1 MKKTKTTFVTA
12 LSIALVLVIILLS
25 SYAFWKVKDGQSGSN
40 TILGS
45 CLNFEFIE
53 LEDDNQ
59 NPIGGFTLVNA
70 MPVSDEE
77 GSSHAG
83 YTFKVEN
90 TCTDAVNYQVV
101 LESLK
106 IMNEDTNT
114 YYPEGKYFA
123 DDKIK
128 VQLDN
133 GTIKTY
139 SEYEQVDNDSTAAN
153 INEIRKTRE
162 LLTGTVTGGNTNTHN
177 IKMWISSESTAEDI
191 EKIFRS
197 KVKVIAGQGIEAS
210 APVDPTSH
218 IEIVG
223 DNCTIDDI
231 GCEVAI
237 GAEHFYVIGEDENDS
252 NNVKLLAKYNLLVGS
267 KGVDKNNYTVIS
279 NYTED
284 DEGYNLQSPEANG
297 YSLSLYTLMDRD
309 NNVFTTY
316 TPDTKASVFAGL
328 TIEEKENLAGVRM
341 NNDDLDYLES
351 VGAVP
356 FYTPDGN
363 GDAYWYGTDINTP
376 DPNYGSSYPTDVYN
390 ENSVVYQY
398 VDTYK
403 NYLEDTNGITITDAR
418 ILSGDEVLALGCLK
432 STCFNDGILV
442 NGREWI
448 FDTSYWLSTAR
459 NGRSAWMMFAFGFIY
474 QEGGSTDVMAGVRPV
489 IVVPKSIFD

>member
-128 VQLDN
+128 VQLDS
-133 GTIKTY
+133 GAIKTY
-139 SEYEQVDNDSTAAN
+139 SSYAEVDNDSAAAN

-162 LLTGTVTGGNTNTHN
+162 LYTGTIPGGETITHN
-177 IKMWISSESTAEDI
+177 MKMWISSESTEEDV

-197 KVKVIAGQGIEAS
+197 KIEVIAGQEIEVANGGEIAS
-210 APVDPTSH
+210 PDDVEYIMTYFLGEPDSQTGERPRNVGAMSKLVPSNTPLGYGFDDD
-218 IEIVG
+218 EIVIKRVEESYPDG
-223 DNCTIDDI
+223 DRSTITISYKGLTFEVLLNAETAYFEEVTRVRVIGGEDSDIKILGENCDINTI
-231 GCEVAI
+231 GCEVEI
-237 GAEHFYVIGEDENDS
+237 GTERFYVLGSSGS
-252 NNVKLLAKYNLLVGS
+252 NNENVKLLSRFNLLVGNA
-267 KGVDKNNYTVIS
+267 VNPNNNTVTETYTS
-279 NYTED
+279 STK
-284 DEGYNLQSPEANG
+284 GYNLQSA
-297 YSLSLYTLMDRD
+297 
-309 NNVFTTY
+309 
-316 TPDTKASVFAGL
+316 K
-328 TIEEKENLAGVRM
+328 
-341 NNDDLDYLES
+341 
-351 VGAVP
+351 
-356 FYTPDGN
+356 
-363 GDAYWYGTDINTP
+363 
-376 DPNYGSSYPTDVYN
+376 
-390 ENSVVYQY
+390 
-398 VDTYK
+398 
-403 NYLEDTNGITITDAR
+403 
-418 ILSGDEVLALGCLK
+418 ALGNHCNESQLTDSNNNIIAEFTPGIMVAELK
-432 STCFNDGILV
+432 KLTVSDLQSVSVLMKIKRIIL
-442 NGREWI
+442 E
-448 FDTSYWLSTAR
+448 L
-459 NGRSAWMMFAFGFIY
+459 
-474 QEGGSTDVMAGVRPV
+474 
-489 IVVPKSIFD
+489 